1 MKYFTNISII
11 SILTTTSLLTAE
23 DRATNTVIL
32 DETGVKNLRIET
44 EPVHKRIFETTV
56 FTIGHLKEIPSSRSV
71 LSTRIA
77 GRVIKLNAYVGD
89 VVAKDQVLV
98 LIESRQP
105 GNPPPTIK
113 LKAPRAGI
121 VIDSHISLGQPVE
134 PDAELM
140 DIADR
145 SKLWALAH
153 IPEPEV
159 PNIASGSQARI
170 RVPALG
176 NTIINSKMDRFATE
190 ANHKTSTLDGIFVI
204 PNPEGKLLPGMRA
217 EFSILTDRR
226 KNVMSVPNS
235 AIQGN
240 KSRPIVFVKD
250 FELTNAFVRAPVVLG
265 QKNDQFTE
273 VVSGLFPGDEVVSNG
288 AYGLSFADG
297 GSGISLKEALDAAH
311 GHEHNEDGSEITP
324 DQRANEAS
332 GNSGIKQIRGQKNQG
347 FLLCIIAAGFIL
359 LAIAQHRWNRNR
371 KS

>member
-1 MKYFTNISII
+1 MKYFTNISILFMLMTI
-11 SILTTTSLLTAE
+11 SMLNAA
-23 DRATNTVIL
+23 DRSANTVIL
-32 DETGVKNLRIET
+32 DETGVKNLRIQT
-44 EPVHKRIFETTV
+44 ELVQKRIFETTV
-56 FTIGHLKEIPSSRSV
+56 FVIGHLTEIPSNRSV

-77 GRVIKLNAYVGD
+77 GRVVKLNAYVGD

-105 GNPPPTIK
+105 GNPPPIIE

-121 VIDSHISLGQPVE
+121 VIESHISLGQPVE

-153 IPEPEV
+153 IPEPEI
-159 PNIASGSQARI
+159 PNITSGSQARI
-170 RVPALG
+170 HVPALG
-176 NTIINSKMDRFATE
+176 NTIIDSKMDRFATE

-204 PNPEGKLLPGMRA
+204 PNSKGKLLPGMRT

-226 KNVMSVPNS
+226 KDVMSVPNS

-240 KSRPIVFVKD
+240 QSRPVVFVKD
-250 FELTNAFVRAPVVLG
+250 FELHNAFVRAPVVLG
-265 QKNDQFTE
+265 QKNDRFTE
-273 VVSGLFPGDEVVSNG
+273 IVRGLFPGDEVVSHG
-288 AYGLSFADG
+288 AYGLSFAGG

-324 DQRANEAS
+324 GQSNNKAS
-332 GNSGIKQIRGQKNQG
+332 GNTGTKEMGGQKNQG
-347 FLLCIIAAGFIL
+347 LLLCIIAVGFIL

>member
-1 MKYFTNISII
+1 MKYFTNISIL
-11 SILTTTSLLTAE
+11 SMLTTISMLTAT

-32 DETGVKNLRIET
+32 DETGIKNLRIQT
-44 EPVHKRIFETTV
+44 RLVQKRIFETTV

-105 GNPPPTIK
+105 GNPPPIIK
-113 LKAPRAGI
+113 LKAPRAG
-121 VIDSHISLGQPVE
+121 VVVDSHISLGQPVE

-176 NTIINSKMDRFATE
+176 NTIIDSKMDRFATE

-204 PNPEGKLLPGMRA
+204 PNPKGKLLPGMRA

-226 KNVMSVPNS
+226 KDIMSVPNS

-250 FELTNAFVRAPVVLG
+250 FELPNAFVRAPVVLG
-265 QKNDQFTE
+265 QKNDRFTE

-288 AYGLSFADG
+288 AYGLSFAGG
-297 GSGISLKEALDAAH
+297 GSRISLKEALDAAH

-324 DQRANEAS
+324 GQSANKAA
-332 GNSGIKQIRGQKNQG
+332 GNTGTEETRGQKNQG
-347 FLLCIIAAGFIL
+347 LLLCIIAAGFIL
-359 LAIAQHRWNRNR
+359 LAITQHRWNRNR
-371 KS
+371 KT